1 LTPVVSKGK
10 GKGPATL
17 TPFQEEQIQ
26 GAKRSITSEHD
37 SSPKRTRSQRT
48 PQDKAKIL
56 EDFKEFKKAGYSQ
69 AEIARELNIPGSTLS
84 VLVSQETEILEQVEQ
99 GVESIRKRDGNFSD
113 IEDTLWT
120 WCEHVIN
127 NKGPLHDDV
136 LMSQGLK
143 IARELGISPDEFRAS
158 QGWVYNFKRRHG
170 LSEIILHG
178 EAASVD
184 QTNLNQHRK
193 DLQEIIALYHPD
205 DVYNA
210 DETGL
215 FWRMAPKRTLSNATR
230 AGKTVQKE
238 RISVLLGCNMS
249 GKFYH

>member
-1 LTPVVSKGK
+1 MAPITHKGK
-10 GKGPATL
+10 GKGPAEPHNTPTHEKQTQGTKRTITL
-17 TPFQEEQIQ
+17 EH
-26 GAKRSITSEHD
+26 GAN
-37 SSPKRTRSQRT
+37 PKRTRSQRT

-56 EDFKEFKKAGYSQ
+56 EDYREFKRAGYTQ
-69 AEIARELNIPGSTLS
+69 AVIARELSIPSSTLS
-84 VLVSQETEILEQVEQ
+84 VMLSQEAEILEQVEQ
-99 GVESIRKRDGNFSD
+99 GFDSIRKRDGNFSE

-136 LMSQGLK
+136 LMTHGLK
-143 IARELGISPDEFRAS
+143 IARELGVSPEDFKAS

-184 QTNLNQHRK
+184 QTNLDQHRK
-193 DLQEIIALYHPD
+193 DLKEMIALYHPD

-215 FWRMAPKRTLSNATR
+215 FWRMAPKRTLSNASR
-230 AGKTVQKE
+230 AGTTVQKE

-249 GKFYH
+249 GN